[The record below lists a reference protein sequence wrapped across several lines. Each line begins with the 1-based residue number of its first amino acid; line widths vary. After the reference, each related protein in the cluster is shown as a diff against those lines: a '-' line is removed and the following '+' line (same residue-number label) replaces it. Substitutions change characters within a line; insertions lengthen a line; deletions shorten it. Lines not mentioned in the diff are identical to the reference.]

1 MSEGMSPYERHYV
14 LATDGEIQQL
24 NELSAAM
31 VVH

>member
-1 MSEGMSPYERHYV
+1 MSPYERHYV